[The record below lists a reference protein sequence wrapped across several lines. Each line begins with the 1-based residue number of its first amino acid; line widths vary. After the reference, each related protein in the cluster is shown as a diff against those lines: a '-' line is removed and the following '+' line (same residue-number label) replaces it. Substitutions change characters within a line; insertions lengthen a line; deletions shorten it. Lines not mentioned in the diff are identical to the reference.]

1 MESVEV
7 DKEAGVKIGDEIGLD
22 ILEIVVG
29 DGGDLCL
36 RQDWY
41 YVATREYRVIECRHF
56 FFVLLRIR
64 VIVCRESEGKNIKLE
79 VEI

>member
-22 ILEIVVG
+22 VLEIVVG

-36 RQDWY
+36 RQD
-41 YVATREYRVIECRHF
+41 
-56 FFVLLRIR
+56 
-64 VIVCRESEGKNIKLE
+64 
-79 VEI
+79 